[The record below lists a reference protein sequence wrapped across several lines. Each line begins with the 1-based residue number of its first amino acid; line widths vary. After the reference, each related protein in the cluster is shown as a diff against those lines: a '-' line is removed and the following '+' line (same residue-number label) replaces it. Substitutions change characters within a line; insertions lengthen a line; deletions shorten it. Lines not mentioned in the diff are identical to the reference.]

1 MPRLVELMKHLSATM
16 EVCTCCTY
24 SSLVSYEKWMDNYEY
39 KSTRLMGYNQL
50 THPYASV
57 SPSHT
62 ILQNNYPDLLYTA
75 KIAPSAWFFSMC
87 YKIVS
92 RAMDDRTRARFETID
107 AAQLRASLHK
117 IIHPN
122 TLPAH
127 LGGTSS
133 VYTSSIFI
141 NNVMNN
147 NATSYSR

>member
-1 MPRLVELMKHLSATM
+1 MRNG
-16 EVCTCCTY
+16 
-24 SSLVSYEKWMDNYEY
+24 WINYEY
-39 KSTRLMGYNQL
+39 KSTRLMGYNQF
-50 THPYASV
+50 THSYASV
-57 SPSHT
+57 SPT
-62 ILQNNYPDLLYTA
+62 RTTLQNNYPDLLYTA

-92 RAMDDRTRARFETID
+92 RVMDDRTRARFQTID

-141 NNVMNN
+141 NTVMNN